1 MILDEEQV
9 KAKQL
14 EEEKRKMSLA
24 LRGETDNGKDEPGR
38 FLYQP
43 LNKNKYYFHLVK
55 YVIVAMYFFAS
66 YSLGEENIRPKS
78 GKSAR
83 SMRNARR
90 LSSIKSA
97 EMVLDKD
104 YYQYYIII

>member
-1 MILDEEQV
+1 
-9 KAKQL
+9 
-14 EEEKRKMSLA
+14 
-24 LRGETDNGKDEPGR
+24 
-38 FLYQP
+38 
-43 LNKNKYYFHLVK
+43 
-55 YVIVAMYFFAS
+55 MYIFAS
-66 YSLGEENIRPKS
+66 HSLEEENIRPKS

-104 YYQYYIII
+104 YYQYDIII

>member
-1 MILDEEQV
+1 MAMMNLVASYISIQI
-9 KAKQL
+9 KIK
-14 EEEKRKMSLA
+14 
-24 LRGETDNGKDEPGR
+24 
-38 FLYQP
+38 F
-43 LNKNKYYFHLVK
+43 YFHLVK
-55 YVIVAMYFFAS
+55 YVIAAIYFFVS
-66 YSLGEENIRPKS
+66 YSLGEEHIRPKS

-104 YYQYYIII
+104 YYQYDIII

>member
-1 MILDEEQV
+1 MAMMNLVGSYISIQIKL
-9 KAKQL
+9 K
-14 EEEKRKMSLA
+14 KR
-24 LRGETDNGKDEPGR
+24 
-38 FLYQP
+38 
-43 LNKNKYYFHLVK
+43 YFHLVK
-55 YVIVAMYFFAS
+55 YVIVAIYFFVS

>member
-1 MILDEEQV
+1 MAMMNLVGSYISIQI
-9 KAKQL
+9 KIK
-14 EEEKRKMSLA
+14 
-24 LRGETDNGKDEPGR
+24 
-38 FLYQP
+38 F
-43 LNKNKYYFHLVK
+43 YFHLVK
-55 YVIVAMYFFAS
+55 YVIVAIYVFVS
-66 YSLGEENIRPKS
+66 YSLGEEHIRPKS